1 MTNLIKEL
9 SPAGPCNTSTE
20 DESAKFD
27 SKYSANQAYKD
38 VYTAL
43 RDVAKGCSFESQEIQ
58 GIVSLLEKM
67 PAWGT
72 RREKFKKFYLKDE
85 YGLRK
90 LPRDPSFI
98 QKWNVALEIRW
109 LVDSFMIRA
118 SIFTNPPNLSQN

>member
-9 SPAGPCNTSTE
+9 SPAGPLVTLLLKMKE
-20 DESAKFD
+20 QID

-38 VYTAL
+38 VYPAL
-43 RDVAKGCSFESQEIQ
+43 EELLAKGYSFESQEIQ

-98 QKWNVALEIRW
+98 PSGMWH
-109 LVDSFMIRA
+109 
-118 SIFTNPPNLSQN
+118 